1 MADPYY
7 QQQQH
12 YRHPDPKTSGYRDE
26 NAHPRRYNDAPSEAS
41 TYDPSHFPPPPRT
54 ERGHD
59 ERSVTESYA
68 GSEARN
74 GQALAPYDD
83 EKAYAQ
89 YSDAYGAPDYGRR
102 SQAAPSEYGRSQAA
116 PSEYGGRRSHPP
128 PQSDYD
134 RNDRRRDDDR
144 RYDDRPRRNE
154 PRERRRN
161 SRPPS
166 SDDSY
171 SDDDTY
177 DRDYDRRHRG
187 SRPPIEDGKGKE
199 KKSRLERGKELFR
212 SGEGERGLGA
222 TLLGA
227 AGGAFLGDQ
236 IANKNGKGKGKG
248 SKGETALSTIG
259 GALVGAIGANAAERQ
274 IGKIEKEKEGGK
286 EGKDK
291 AARRSYMDEYA
302 TGGDDPYGGSAGR
315 GQSRE
320 DRSRGVDEFRPKRA
334 DRRGEPRRRRR
345 RDRSS
350 DSYTSD
356 E

>member
-7 QQQQH
+7 QQQQ
-12 YRHPDPKTSGYRDE
+12 YRHPDPKISGHRDE
-26 NAHPRRYNDAPSEAS
+26 NAPPRRHNNAPSEAS

-54 ERGHD
+54 ARNHD
-59 ERSVTESYA
+59 ERSVADSYP

-116 PSEYGGRRSHPP
+116 PSEYGRSQAAPSEYGARRSHPP
-128 PQSDYD
+128 PPSDYD
-134 RNDRRRDDDR
+134 RGERRRDDDR
-144 RYDDRPRRNE
+144 RYDDRPRRDE

-161 SRPPS
+161 SRPPP
-166 SDDSY
+166 SDDSF
-171 SDDDTY
+171 SDDGTY
-177 DRDYDRRHRG
+177 ARDYERRHG
-187 SRPPIEDGKGKE
+187 ASEDGNAKGKDKKARLME
-199 KKSRLERGKELFR
+199 KLR
-212 SGEGERGLGA
+212 SVEGERGLGA

-236 IANKNGKGKGKG
+236 LASKNGKGKG
-248 SKGETALSTIG
+248 SKGESALGTIG

-274 IGKIEKEKEGGK
+274 IGKREKDKES
-286 EGKDK
+286 GKDGRDRG
-291 AARRSYMDEYA
+291 ARRSHMDEYA
-302 TGGDDPYGGSAGR
+302 AGGDDPYGGGR
-315 GQSRE
+315 AKSR
-320 DRSRGVDEFRPKRA
+320 DRSRGVDEFRQKRA

-345 RDRSS
+345 DSSS